1 MITKIIIAKKIL
13 RNKCWKM
20 VQLVK
25 YLLCI
30 QIFNTRG
37 KKMDAMFTYI
47 PVFAALER

>member
-1 MITKIIIAKKIL
+1 MITTITIAKKL

-37 KKMDAMFTYI
+37 KKMDAMFTSI
-47 PVFAALER
+47 PVLAALER